1 MLEFPRCW
9 TWLDCLAFGDKG
21 WNLSYFEGVLSVG
34 ADFGRLFPLVLGLKR
49 LGNNLG

>member
-1 MLEFPRCW
+1 ML
-9 TWLDCLAFGDKG
+9 DLAGLLSLGDKG

-34 ADFGRLFPLVLGLKR
+34 TDFGRQFPLVLVFLGLTQ